1 MKFTRKQLTV
11 LPSCLNQLV
20 LCLFCFELV
29 NGTTNLNYTTEASTS
44 KRPDH
49 PDDADKLPLVLPV
62 EMHQIFPKGRLP
74 KGYKDVAWDLI
85 PWEAPSELKQ
95 TLRYLPNKCKRG
107 FQSCL
112 LKDQTPSNYCDAAS
126 KSESCIK
133 SSGCS
138 EREFR
143 FIHLASCNMNTTN
156 KPNPVD
162 WSQNDWMVNVLLKN
176 TVENLSTKC
185 LRQFEQCRDYV
196 SVVKSYCDMMV
207 VMAPTVWGSPERKL
221 REGCLDVDCP
231 ESDVLDLVDAAC
243 TRSVVSWDDAA
254 VNRWFAGTRLQV
266 ATASLQL
273 DCQEQLEFCKEN
285 LTESFDNKTGSD
297 SKDDQDYNYCT
308 VASVHRDC
316 LWGAAYSGDICTE
329 DETEVIYN
337 GACNREQFNH
347 KLPGGASTF
356 NRGIYLQLAI
366 AFLCFLSM
374 SR

>member
-1 MKFTRKQLTV
+1 MYRYNMFSNIRKVNKINDHIKSYFRKKPSALYTEDLNTSPIMKFTRQQRIV

-49 PDDADKLPLVLPV
+49 PDEADKLPLVLPV

-126 KSESCIK
+126 KSESCII

-143 FIHLASCNMNTTN
+143 FIHLAACSLNTTN

-162 WSQNDWMVNVLLKN
+162 WSQNDWMVNILLKN

-266 ATASLQL
+266 RHWTWLLVNRFGPKVGQIGPKWDKS
-273 DCQEQLEFCKEN
+273 
-285 LTESFDNKTGSD
+285 
-297 SKDDQDYNYCT
+297 
-308 VASVHRDC
+308 R
-316 LWGAAYSGDICTE
+316 GAKM
-329 DETEVIYN
+329 
-337 GACNREQFNH
+337 F
-347 KLPGGASTF
+347 
-356 NRGIYLQLAI
+356 
-366 AFLCFLSM
+366 
-374 SR
+374 